1 MISRSLLISSSA
13 YWKFVLICNA
23 NSKQITIC
31 ENRMFL
37 ILVWW
42 WWLFGGGGGL
52 VVVAVVMAASVMVVF
67 LLQFVGYHL
76 LLEFFVEVLMSIW
89 CILPCYVHINE
100 SASVICS

>member
-1 MISRSLLISSSA
+1 M
-13 YWKFVLICNA
+13 
-23 NSKQITIC
+23 
-31 ENRMFL
+31 
-37 ILVWW
+37 
-42 WWLFGGGGGL
+42 